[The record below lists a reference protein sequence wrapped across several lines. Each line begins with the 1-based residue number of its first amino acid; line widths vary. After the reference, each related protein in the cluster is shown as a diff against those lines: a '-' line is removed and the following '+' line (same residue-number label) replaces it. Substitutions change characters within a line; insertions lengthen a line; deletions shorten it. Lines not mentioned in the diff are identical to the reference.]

1 MQSAQLSFESVDL
14 GQVRASFGLGIYVHA
29 WWAIRQRRFIFRC
42 SFEGR
47 LCCNVFMQQMTY
59 TSVILSALET

>member
-1 MQSAQLSFESVDL
+1 MQSAQLSFELTWAGFGPAL
-14 GQVRASFGLGIYVHA
+14 GWVYVYA
-29 WWAIRQRRFIFRC
+29 WWANCQRRFIFRC